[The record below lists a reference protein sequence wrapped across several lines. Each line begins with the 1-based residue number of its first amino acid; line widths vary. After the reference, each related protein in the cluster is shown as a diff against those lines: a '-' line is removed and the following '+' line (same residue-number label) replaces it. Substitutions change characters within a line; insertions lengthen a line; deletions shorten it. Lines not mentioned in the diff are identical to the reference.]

1 MSVKEVC
8 QLQTEL
14 VSYDNEFHSEDLYF
28 ELTES
33 TEEMPF
39 VKNSHKRYVTNLN
52 HHYHQSL
59 LYSTLPGDSSKRFTT
74 ATHDP
79 LESNTV

>member
-28 ELTES
+28 ELAES
-33 TEEMPF
+33 TDEMPT
-39 VKNSHKRYVTNLN
+39 VKNSHKQYVTDPN
-52 HHYHQSL
+52 HHYHRSL
-59 LYSTLPGDSSKRFTT
+59 L
-74 ATHDP
+74 
-79 LESNTV
+79 